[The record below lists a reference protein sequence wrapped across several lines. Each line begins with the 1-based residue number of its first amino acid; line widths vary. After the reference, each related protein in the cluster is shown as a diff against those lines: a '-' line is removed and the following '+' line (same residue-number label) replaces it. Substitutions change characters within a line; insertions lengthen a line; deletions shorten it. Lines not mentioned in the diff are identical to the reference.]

1 MKSSFLAVDELCGI
15 LQKKFGNNSLKMH
28 RTKCSALVKNVLAP
42 YFKKELKDDIKDAP
56 FSIMVDESTD
66 ISSTK
71 LLGVSVRYFSERMKK
86 IISTFLVNLFNF
98 YIIQFIVIN
107 LKNSYNPK
115 TDQSCYEWS

>member
-1 MKSSFLAVDELCGI
+1 MCFKQKIALYIAVKSSFLAVDELCGI
-15 LQKKFGNNSLKMH
+15 LQKKFGNSSLKMH

-86 IISTFLVNLFNF
+86 IISTFLVN
-98 YIIQFIVIN
+98 
-107 LKNSYNPK
+107 
-115 TDQSCYEWS
+115 